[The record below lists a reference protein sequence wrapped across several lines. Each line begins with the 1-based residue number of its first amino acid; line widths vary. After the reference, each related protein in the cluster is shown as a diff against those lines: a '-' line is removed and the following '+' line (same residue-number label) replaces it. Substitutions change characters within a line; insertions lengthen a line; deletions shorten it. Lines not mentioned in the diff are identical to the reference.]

1 MTRAYPRAPIAL
13 HLHRLVFHVDGH
25 EHESSGRWPSVHTV
39 WKDEERWVGW
49 NRPVDSFLIRD
60 EAGRSTD
67 LSNSS
72 WRRYDYWSLWRKRE
86 GGGRREKENE
96 KENRMGCRGGKDEGQ
111 ALVGDVQMS
120 SSRKVSSR
128 AKISHFDVSQF
139 YLILQRVGGSIAG
152 DFSLISSWEIIH
164 RMLVIS
170 FKLLRLFTGMGYS
183 MENLNIRMSR
193 IC

>member
-1 MTRAYPRAPIAL
+1 MSMNHLVGGRAFTLFGRTRKGGSVGI
-13 HLHRLVFHVDGH
+13 
-25 EHESSGRWPSVHTV
+25 GRWTAFSLETRPVAARIFRIPHGDVTIIGRCGGRGKEGEGKRKRKRRKTG
-39 WKDEERWVGW
+39 WDAGEER
-49 NRPVDSFLIRD
+49 
-60 EAGRSTD
+60 T
-67 LSNSS
+67 
-72 WRRYDYWSLWRKRE
+72 
-86 GGGRREKENE
+86 
-96 KENRMGCRGGKDEGQ
+96 RGMRGQ
-111 ALVGDVQMS
+111 ALVGDVQVS